1 MENFCAA
8 SLSPLQFRGS
18 GKVKLISKWQFPTF
32 PVRSLGTLLS
42 HFRLP
47 AIFGKAIAREKDIK
61 ILPRTHFNKELSTHE
76 KKDPGGSLGLNA
88 YNADDDIVILW
99 ANFEARI
106 ASYRPAWLASFPKKK
121 IGPGS

>member
-1 MENFCAA
+1 MGF
-8 SLSPLQFRGS
+8 
-18 GKVKLISKWQFPTF
+18 K
-32 PVRSLGTLLS
+32 SLGTLSS

-61 ILPRTHFNKELSTHE
+61 ILPRTHFNKELSSRV

-88 YNADDDIVILW
+88 YNADDDTVILW

-106 ASYRPAWLASFPKKK
+106 ASYRPARLASFPKRKLGRDRK
-121 IGPGS
+121 REDRTVIRKWAKLIQQ